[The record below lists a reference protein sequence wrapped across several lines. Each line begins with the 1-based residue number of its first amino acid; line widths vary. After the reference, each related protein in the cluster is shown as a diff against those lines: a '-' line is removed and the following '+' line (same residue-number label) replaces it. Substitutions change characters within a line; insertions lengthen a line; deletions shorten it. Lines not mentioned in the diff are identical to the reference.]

1 MGMSNF
7 ERSIWLLCLAQ
18 CGYIFMISFV
28 FALCGSRLKDL
39 DLISSLGHDEK
50 LGKVVTVHAVVVGDY
65 QEGDNDESHD
75 LKGFF
80 LTRIAER
87 QCASGQRY

>member
-1 MGMSNF
+1 
-7 ERSIWLLCLAQ
+7 
-18 CGYIFMISFV
+18 MISFA

-50 LGKVVTVHAVVVGDY
+50 LGQVVTVHAVVVGDY

-80 LTRIAER
+80 LQEEWSYEDGD
-87 QCASGQRY
+87 SGTSKGIFVYE